1 MFFTD
6 NIITLGQTYRWIPS
20 YRKKKPEW
28 KVLRNKTWMTWWL
41 FEKNKNKHVLWPSK
55 HDYNPNWTEFGRFWT
70 NMLNNTCHLTVTLGA
85 NISFSSVS
93 SPILRAWVTWSSVR
107 RRYAIPLAPAQ
118 KVSKHWLLLYNMS
131 KNIKTRRGDEAL
143 SRPTVTHVKG
153 LGFLGRDYAEVV
165 LPSGLVIFLSV

>member
-6 NIITLGQTYRWIPS
+6 NIITLGRTYRWIPS
-20 YRKKKPEW
+20 YRKKKTWMKSFEKYNLNDLMTIW
-28 KVLRNKTWMTWWL
+28 KKKNKRALTFKTWLQPKLNRIWAL
-41 FEKNKNKHVLWPSK
+41 LV
-55 HDYNPNWTEFGRFWT
+55 
-70 NMLNNTCHLTVTLGA
+70 LNNTCHLTVTLGA
-85 NISFSSVS
+85 NISFSSIS

>member
-6 NIITLGQTYRWIPS
+6 NIITLGRTYRWIPS
-20 YRKKKPEW
+20 YRKKK
-28 KVLRNKTWMTWWL
+28 TWMKS
-41 FEKNKNKHVLWPSK
+41 FEKYNLNDLMTIWKKINKHVLRPSK

-85 NISFSSVS
+85 NISFSSIS
-93 SPILRAWVTWSSVR
+93 SPILRAWVTWSSVH

-118 KVSKHWLLLYNMS
+118 KVLRHWLLLYNMS